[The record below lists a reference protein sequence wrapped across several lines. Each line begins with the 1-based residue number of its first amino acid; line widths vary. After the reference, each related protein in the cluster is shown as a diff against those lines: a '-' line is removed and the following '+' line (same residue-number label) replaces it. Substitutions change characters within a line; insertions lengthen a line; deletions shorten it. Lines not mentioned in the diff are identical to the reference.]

1 MTAARERAV
10 RVVAEALIR
19 HQRIPMFD
27 DTQGQ
32 RCVGCDHLLGAT
44 DGPNSS
50 RHAEHQAEA
59 VVAAMEA
66 EMGLRE
72 EATVDFCESQHR
84 DRDGEWHYCKLPGDH
99 ESDHESDWVGSWPWD
114 DVDGPRKKRTHR
126 LVTDWMDDEGDNT

>member
-1 MTAARERAV
+1 MTARERMV
-10 RVVAEALIR
+10 RVVTEALSVR
-19 HQRIPMFD
+19 WD
-27 DTQGQ
+27 N
-32 RCVGCDHLLGAT
+32 LL
-44 DGPNSS
+44 
-50 RHAEHQAEA
+50 EAEA

-126 LVTDWMDDEGDNT
+126 LVTDWVSDDEGDNT